1 MLKDKGFIYVPQKV
15 GQEIFEEIG
24 GRTLSA
30 PKGALAI
37 VTPHRI
43 EEAESK
49 CREIKVRIKKTNGS
63 IDFLSHFITNVGDTV
78 VKPIHEKKAAIQHT
92 RL

>member
-1 MLKDKGFIYVPQKV
+1 MPLVTPQELVLKDKGFIYVPQKV

-30 PKGALAI
+30 PKGAVAI

-43 EEAESK
+43 EEAENK

-63 IDFLSHFITNVGDTV
+63 IDFLTRFITNVGET
-78 VKPIHEKKAAIQHT
+78 
-92 RL
+92 LW